1 LRNLRCC
8 DPRGACHRACTVAE
22 VLGRSKSRNRLSE
35 IHDLDLLLGRYF
47 LRLQAPDP
55 RDGMKTVPKN
65 VRSDVWLWVSLIL
78 LSLLLLG
85 LSAAVT

>member
-1 LRNLRCC
+1 
-8 DPRGACHRACTVAE
+8 
-22 VLGRSKSRNRLSE
+22 
-35 IHDLDLLLGRYF
+35 
-47 LRLQAPDP
+47 
-55 RDGMKTVPKN
+55 MKTVPKN